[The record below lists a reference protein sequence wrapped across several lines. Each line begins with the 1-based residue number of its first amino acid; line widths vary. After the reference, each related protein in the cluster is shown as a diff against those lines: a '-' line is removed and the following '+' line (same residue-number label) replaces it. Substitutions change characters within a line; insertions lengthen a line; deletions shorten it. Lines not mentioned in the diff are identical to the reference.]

1 MPSNEYYIKRAVSIH
16 GHYGPSLMLGL
27 KTCLYAKSVLGNV
40 TKCVVRTIGRKPYLC
55 ALDGVKASSKCEIIH
70 EEYEGLSFI
79 YFNGQQKIKMTL
91 KVNLL
96 SRYFNRPWDEL
107 EALANE
113 VVQKDISDLFEIVM
127 PPFSIGG

>member
-1 MPSNEYYIKRAVSIH
+1 
-16 GHYGPSLMLGL
+16 MLGL

>member
-1 MPSNEYYIKRAVSIH
+1 LPSKSYYIKKAVSIH

-27 KTCLYAKSVLGNV
+27 KSCLYAKSVLGNV
-40 TKCVVRTIGRKPYLC
+40 TKCVVRTVGRKPYLC
-55 ALDGVKASSKCEIIH
+55 VLDGIKASSKCKITH
-70 EEYEGLSFI
+70 EEWDGLSFI

-91 KVNLL
+91 KGTLL

-113 VVQKDISDLFEIVM
+113 VDQKDVSDLFEIVM
-127 PPFSIGG
+127 PPYSIGG